1 MNTLKQYYIDLFNL
15 KYSEKNIANNIIKF
29 LKSKNPSRK
38 TNKALHFVTLTKE
51 REFKNFKIKP
61 LKDPGRC
68 FKEAKSNL
76 MSDLTHYCVEYWD
89 PIKDPWD
96 RNTKPG
102 TKPGFCSHRIR
113 IHSLIFTISNTLL
126 Q

>member
-61 LKDPGRC
+61 LKDPGRY
-68 FKEAKSNL
+68 FKEAN
-76 MSDLTHYCVEYWD
+76 
-89 PIKDPWD
+89 PI
-96 RNTKPG
+96 
-102 TKPGFCSHRIR
+102 
-113 IHSLIFTISNTLL
+113 
-126 Q
+126 